1 MTMQTTL
8 SDRIAQ
14 ILQETGRKQN
24 QLADDAGVSK
34 GLITQWLKEE
44 VRSINLDA
52 ARSIARVHGYN
63 PAWVM
68 RGELPV
74 KGPDTTFNSPPRNAD
89 LSRLMIEME
98 DMESL
103 GPQWAEL
110 AQAITA
116 LVKRLKETQKIARH
130 EHLTPEMRA
139 IVEKLC
145 AIDKKAGE
153 DREHTIQ
160 QVALLLAGP
169 KPRASVKQQKAS

>member
-1 MTMQTTL
+1 MHTTL
-8 SDRIAQ
+8 SDRIHQ
-14 ILQETGRKQN
+14 ILRETGRRQN

-34 GLITQWLKEE
+34 GLVSQWLKDQ
-44 VRSINLDA
+44 VQSINLDA

-68 RGELPV
+68 RGELPI

-89 LSRLMIEME
+89 LNRLMAEME

-130 EHLTPEMRA
+130 EHLTPEMRP
-139 IVEKLC
+139 IVENLC
-145 AIDKKAGE
+145 AIDKKGGE

-160 QVALLLAGP
+160 QVSKVLAGP
-169 KPRASVKQQKAS
+169 RPRVPVKKQHAS